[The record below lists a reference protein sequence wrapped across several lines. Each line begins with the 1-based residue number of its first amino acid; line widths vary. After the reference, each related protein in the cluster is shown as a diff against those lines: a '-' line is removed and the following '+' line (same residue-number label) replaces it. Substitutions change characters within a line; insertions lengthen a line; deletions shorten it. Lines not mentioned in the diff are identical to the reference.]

1 VAGRDI
7 RRSFVISVSLAKKIL
22 AVAATVSFA
31 PERNRIELRRRA
43 SQFFQRLRRTLEAFC
58 DPKDPRL
65 LPPVQSLQKQAQQ
78 ATDFLLHARFEGL
91 VLGRNPREM
100 ETVVEILRHVTLLV
114 ETRDSGWLLLPE
126 GPPVRRDMEQLFGQV
141 LAGAGRR
148 AENFA
153 GADEQLL
160 QPSRPVITGD
170 DVMEGIRRDRSLQAL
185 PIEEVEVI
193 IRQINLVSRF
203 AQLDEAFAHAL
214 RPRAP
219 ELTLAP
225 A

>member
-1 VAGRDI
+1 VQ
-7 RRSFVISVSLAKKIL
+7 
-22 AVAATVSFA
+22 
-31 PERNRIELRRRA
+31 RA
-43 SQFFQRLRRTLEAFC
+43 SQSICIAIAEAGRKGEVRSYGKISNDLHAMEKVLFTSAT
-58 DPKDPRL
+58 KL
-65 LPPVQSLQKQAQQ
+65 AQQ

-91 VLGRNPREM
+91 VLGRNPPEM

-114 ETRDSGWLLLPE
+114 ETRDSGWLLPPE

-141 LAGAGRR
+141 MAGAGRR

-170 DVMEGIRRDRSLQAL
+170 DVMEGIRRDRSLRAL